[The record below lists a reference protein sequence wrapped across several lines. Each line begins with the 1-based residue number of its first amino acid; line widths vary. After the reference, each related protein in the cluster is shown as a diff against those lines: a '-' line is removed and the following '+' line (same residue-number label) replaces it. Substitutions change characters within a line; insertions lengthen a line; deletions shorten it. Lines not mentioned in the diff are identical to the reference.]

1 MRVRASHSAVDE
13 LVAQQSAHHVGAEV
27 DNVLDLPEGLLR
39 RLKRTRGH
47 TSHAAR
53 VHNANTSKLA
63 FRSSCRTCHQRLAIT
78 HNDEFAHIL
87 TQKISLFRRC

>member
-47 TSHAAR
+47 T
-53 VHNANTSKLA
+53 
-63 FRSSCRTCHQRLAIT
+63 
-78 HNDEFAHIL
+78 
-87 TQKISLFRRC
+87 